1 MFWEKAYDAGCFIL
15 AMLMS
20 PMTDL
25 KLLRESKAWPVVE
38 ALKVIERVEKH
49 PPEKG
54 LVLFETGYGP
64 SGLPHIGTF
73 GEVFRTSLIR
83 QVFDLLSDIPSR
95 LYAFSDDMDGLRKVP
110 ENIPNPEMLAEHLGK
125 PLTAIPDPFGTHPSF
140 GDHMNGRLVAFLDG
154 FGFEYEHQSATKL
167 YKSGAFNDGIKRLLE
182 RFEQVRRVV
191 LPLLGPERQATYSPV
206 LPICPQTGIVLQ
218 VPILGV
224 DPEAGTVT
232 YENAQGD
239 PVTQSALD
247 GKAKLQWRPD
257 WAMRWAALGVDYE
270 MSGKDLIDSHKV
282 SSAICQILGAK
293 PPEGFF
299 YELFLDEQGQK
310 ISKSK
315 GNGLSVDEWL
325 TYGPKES
332 LKLFMYQSPKKAKR
346 LYFDVIPRQVDDY
359 STFLD
364 KFPVQDET
372 KQIANPVW
380 HMHRRQPPPGGL
392 PISFA
397 MLLNLASVVNA
408 DEPEVLWAFI
418 KRYAPNATAEAMPLL
433 AELVEHALAYYRDFV
448 KPAKAYRL
456 PNNEERQGLEELS
469 SFLDGFEMDYD
480 QPAATAATI
489 QEEVYEIGKRHGFAD
504 NLRGWFKALYEILLG
519 QSEGPRFGSFAAF
532 YGPAETKT
540 LIEQVLQG
548 EELGKPAA

>member
-1 MFWEKAYDAGCFIL
+1 
-15 AMLMS
+15 
-20 PMTDL
+20 MTDL
-25 KLLRESKAWPVVE
+25 TLLRESKAWPVVE
-38 ALKVIERVEKH
+38 ALKVIERVEKN

-54 LVLFETGYGP
+54 FVLFETGYGP

-73 GEVFRTSLIR
+73 GEVFRTSLVR

-110 ENIPNPEMLAEHLGK
+110 DNIPNPAMVAQHLGK

-140 GDHMNGRLVAFLDG
+140 GDHMNARLVEFLNG

-167 YKSGAFNDGIKRLLE
+167 YKSGAFNDGIKRLLQ
-182 RFEQVRRVV
+182 RFEPIRKVV
-191 LPLLGPERQATYSPV
+191 LPVLGPERRATYSPV
-206 LPICPQTGIVLQ
+206 LPICAETGVVLQ
-218 VPILGV
+218 VPILKV
-224 DPEAGTVT
+224 DPEVGTVT
-232 YENAQGD
+232 FENAQGET
-239 PVTQSALD
+239 VTQSALD
-247 GKAKLQWRPD
+247 GNAKLQWRPD

-282 SSAICQILGAK
+282 SAAICQILGAK
-293 PPEGFF
+293 PPDGFF

-332 LKLFMYQSPKKAKR
+332 LKLFMFQSPKKAKR

-364 KFPVQDET
+364 KFLEQDEG
-372 KQIANPVW
+372 KQITNPVW
-380 HMHRRQPPPGGL
+380 HMHKHQPPPGGL

-408 DEPEVLWAFI
+408 EEPAVLWSFI
-418 KRYAPNATAEAMPLL
+418 QRYAPDATPQAMPFLE
-433 AELVEHALAYYRDFV
+433 ELVDHALAYYRDFV

-456 PNNEERQGLEELS
+456 PNEAERQGLEELAA
-469 SFLDGFEMDYD
+469 FLGSFEMDYE
-480 QPAATAATI
+480 QPDEAAARL
-489 QEEVYEIGKRHGFAD
+489 QEEVYEIGKRHGFAE

-519 QSEGPRFGSFAAF
+519 QSAGPRFGSFVAF
-532 YGPAETKT
+532 YGPAETKA
-540 LIEQVLQG
+540 LIDQVLAGDALG
-548 EELGKPAA
+548 EPAA

>member
-1 MFWEKAYDAGCFIL
+1 MV
-15 AMLMS
+15 
-20 PMTDL
+20 DL
-25 KLLRESKAWPVVE
+25 NLLRESKAWPVVE
-38 ALKVIERVEKH
+38 ALKVIERIEKA

-54 LVLFETGYGP
+54 FVLFETGYGP

-73 GEVFRTSLIR
+73 GEVFRTSLVR
-83 QVFDLLSDIPSR
+83 QVFDLLSDVPSR

-110 ENIPNPEMLAEHLGK
+110 DNVPNPEMVAQHLGK

-140 GDHMNGRLVAFLDG
+140 GDHMNGRLVDFLDG

-167 YKSGAFNDGIKRLLE
+167 YKSGAFNEGIKRLLA
-182 RFEQVRRVV
+182 RFEPIKNVV
-191 LPLLGPERQATYSPV
+191 LPLLGPERRATYSPV
-206 LPICPQTGIVLQ
+206 LPICPETGVVLQ
-218 VPILGV
+218 VPILEV

-232 YENAQGD
+232 YENEQGV

-247 GKAKLQWRPD
+247 GNAKLQWRPD

-293 PPEGFF
+293 PPAGFF

-364 KFPVQDET
+364 KFPEQDEA
-372 KQIANPVW
+372 KQIANPAW
-380 HMHRRQPPPGGL
+380 HMHKRQPPPGGL

-408 DEPEVLWAFI
+408 EAPDVLWSFI
-418 KRYAPNATAEAMPLL
+418 KRYAPDATPEAMPFLQ
-433 AELVEHALAYYRDFV
+433 ELVEHALAYYRDFV

-456 PNNEERQGLEELS
+456 PDDEERKGLEELAQ
-469 SFLDGFEMDYD
+469 FLGGFEMDYAEPD
-480 QPAATAATI
+480 AAAAQI

-504 NLRGWFKALYEILLG
+504 NLRDWFKALYEILLG
-519 QSEGPRFGSFAAF
+519 QSAGPRFGSFVAF
-532 YGPAETKT
+532 YGPAETKA
-540 LIEQVLQG
+540 LIDQVLCG
-548 EELGKPAA
+548 DELGKPAA

>member
-1 MFWEKAYDAGCFIL
+1 
-15 AMLMS
+15 
-20 PMTDL
+20 MTDL
-25 KLLRESKAWPVVE
+25 NVLRESKAWPVAE
-38 ALKVIERVEKH
+38 ALKVIERIEKN

-54 LVLFETGYGP
+54 FVLFETGYGP

-73 GEVFRTSLIR
+73 GEVFRTSLVR
-83 QVFDLLSDIPSR
+83 QVFDLLSDVPSR

-110 ENIPNPEMLAEHLGK
+110 DNVPNPEMVAEHLGK

-140 GDHMNGRLVAFLDG
+140 GDHMNGRLVDFLDG
-154 FGFEYEHQSATKL
+154 FGFEYQHQSATKL
-167 YKSGAFNDGIKRLLE
+167 YKSGAFNDGIRRLLGK
-182 RFEQVRRVV
+182 FEQVKQVV
-191 LPLLGPERQATYSPV
+191 LPLLGPERRATYSPV
-206 LPICPQTGIVLQ
+206 LPICPETGVVLQ
-218 VPILGV
+218 VPILEV
-224 DPEAGTVT
+224 DSESGTVT
-232 YENAQGD
+232 YQSERGD
-239 PVTQSALD
+239 RVTQSALD
-247 GKAKLQWRPD
+247 GNAKLQWRPD
-257 WAMRWAALGVDYE
+257 WAMRWAALDVDYE

-282 SSAICQILGAK
+282 SSRICKILGAT
-293 PPEGFF
+293 PPDGFF

-364 KFPVQDET
+364 KFPEQDEA
-372 KQIANPVW
+372 KRYANPVW
-380 HMHRRQPPPGGL
+380 HMHNRQPPAGGL

-408 DEPEVLWAFI
+408 EEPDVLWAFI
-418 KRYAPNATAEAMPLL
+418 KRYAPDATPEAMPLL
-433 AELVEHALAYYRDFV
+433 AELVDHALTYYRDFV

-456 PNNEERQGLEELS
+456 PSDEERKGLEELS
-469 SFLDGFEMDYD
+469 SFLDGFEIAYGDHD
-480 QPAATAATI
+480 AEVEAAAKI

-504 NLRGWFKALYEILLG
+504 NLREWFKALYEILLG
-519 QSEGPRFGSFAAF
+519 QSAGPRFGSFVAF
-532 YGPAETKT
+532 YGPEETRL
-540 LIEQVLQG
+540 LIDQVLKG
-548 EELGKPAA
+548 ETLGQPAA

>member
-1 MFWEKAYDAGCFIL
+1 
-15 AMLMS
+15 
-20 PMTDL
+20 MTDL
-25 KLLRESKAWPVVE
+25 NVLRESKAWPVVE
-38 ALKVIERVEKH
+38 ALKVLERVEKM
-49 PPEKG
+49 PPSKG
-54 LVLFETGYGP
+54 FVLFETGYGP

-73 GEVFRTSLIR
+73 GEVFRTSLVR
-83 QVFDLLSDIPSR
+83 QVFDLLSDVPSR
-95 LYAFSDDMDGLRKVP
+95 LYAFSHDMDGLRKVP
-110 ENIPNPEMLAEHLGK
+110 DNLPNADMVMEHLGK

-140 GDHMNGRLVAFLDG
+140 GDHMNGRLKDFLDG

-167 YKSGAFNDGIKRLLE
+167 YKSGAFNDGIRRLLE
-182 RFEQVRRVV
+182 RFEQVKHVV
-191 LPLLGPERQATYSPV
+191 LPLLGPERRATYSPV
-206 LPICPQTGIVLQ
+206 LPICPETGVVLQ
-218 VPILGV
+218 VPILEV
-224 DPEAGTVT
+224 DPAAGTVT
-232 YENAQGD
+232 YENAEGV

-247 GKAKLQWRPD
+247 GNAKLQWRPD

-282 SSAICQILGAK
+282 SSRICQILGEK

-310 ISKSK
+310 ISKSR

-364 KFPVQDET
+364 KYPEQDEA
-372 KQIANPVW
+372 KRLINPVW
-380 HMHRRQPPPGGL
+380 HMHKRQPLPGGM
-392 PISFA
+392 PISFG

-408 DEPEVLWAFI
+408 EEPEVLWAFI
-418 KRYAPNATAEAMPLL
+418 KRYAPEATPEAMPLL

-456 PNNEERQGLEELS
+456 PDDEERKGLEELS

-480 QPAATAATI
+480 LPGDAAARL

-504 NLRGWFKALYEILLG
+504 DLRSWFKALYEILLG
-519 QSEGPRFGSFAAF
+519 QSAGPRFGSFVAF
-532 YGPAETKT
+532 YGPEETRE
-540 LIEQVLQG
+540 LIDQVLKG
-548 EELGKPAA
+548 EALGQPAA